1 MGHDHDHAHGPA
13 GLAGDP
19 RVRRAATISLAVA
32 VAILAIKVGAWL
44 ITGSATVL
52 SDALESVIH
61 VAATLFMAWCARISA
76 APPDAEHP
84 FGHGRIEFLSAGFEG
99 GAVGLAALGIAAVA
113 IEAWWSGRAPGNL
126 DWGLA
131 LVAAAAAVNAG
142 LGWWLLRTGKATNS
156 PLLIADG
163 HHVLSDVWT
172 SLGVLAGVGTML
184 FIDDPRLRG
193 WCDAG
198 LALVLAGY
206 VFWVAVRL
214 VRGAV
219 AGLLDEAD
227 PRLLDRAVAALN
239 AVREDAW
246 RDVHGLR
253 LRRDGANVLGEL
265 HLVVPQAWTV
275 AQAHDASER
284 VERAILDQLGHR
296 GTIMV
301 HLDHDGSHEYRYL
314 SPDRGPITVES
325 ATRMEA

>member
-1 MGHDHDHAHGPA
+1 MGHDHDHDHGA
-13 GLAGDP
+13 AARSGDP
-19 RVRRAATISLAVA
+19 RIRRAAAISLAIA
-32 VAILAIKVGAWL
+32 VAILGIKVGAWL

-52 SDALESVIH
+52 SDALESVVH
-61 VAATLFMAWCARISA
+61 VGATLFMAWCARVSA
-76 APPDAEHP
+76 APPDAQHP
-84 FGHGRIEFLSAGFEG
+84 FGHGRVEFLSAGFEG

-113 IEAWWSGRAPGNL
+113 VEAWWSGRAPGNL

-131 LVAAAAAVNAG
+131 LVAGAALVNAG
-142 LGWWLLRTGKATNS
+142 LGWWLLRQGRATNS

-172 SLGVLAGVGTML
+172 SAGVLAGVGTML
-184 FIDDPRLRG
+184 FISDARIRG

-198 LALVLAGY
+198 LALILAAY

-227 PRLLDRAVAALN
+227 PRLLAEAVAAIN
-239 AVREDAW
+239 GVREDAW

-253 LRRDGANVLGEL
+253 LRRDGAAILGEL
-265 HLVVPQAWTV
+265 HLVVPQTWTV
-275 AQAHDASER
+275 AQAHDISER
-284 VERAILDQLGHR
+284 VERAILDRLGQH
-296 GTIMV
+296 GTILV
-301 HLDHDGSHEYRYL
+301 HLDHDGSHEYRHL
-314 SPDRGPITVES
+314 PPDSGPITVES